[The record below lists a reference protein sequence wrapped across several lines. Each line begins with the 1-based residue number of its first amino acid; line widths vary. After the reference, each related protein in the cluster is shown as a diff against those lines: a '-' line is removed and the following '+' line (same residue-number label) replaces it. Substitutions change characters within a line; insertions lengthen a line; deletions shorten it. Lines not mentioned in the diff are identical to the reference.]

1 MHSNTGAQHMGQLPR
16 LRHLFSKKSFM
27 CWEQREEAVFMGYT
41 MSGATLT
48 ARKAVF
54 G

>member
-16 LRHLFSKKSFM
+16 LRHLVSKK
-27 CWEQREEAVFMGYT
+27 REEAVFMGYT

-48 ARKAVF
+48 AGKAVF